1 MRFTCKIYH
10 DNNIILHDKEYNN
23 LREISDDLG
32 LTYQQIADLSSR
44 KTMQQYRKF
53 KYFPNIEIVKII
65 EPKKNKK
72 KDNID
77 IDIDNACS

>member
-23 LREISDDLG
+23 LREISEDLG

-44 KTMQQYRKF
+44 KTIQQYRKF

-65 EPKKNKK
+65 EPKKNKIK
-72 KDNID
+72 NNNID
-77 IDIDNACS
+77 IENACS